1 MQESSYG
8 SAWLRLVE
16 IANCH
21 EGALWT
27 QRLKVNYDQ
36 GKQGHAREVGGTS
49 IFTTEDKSLSY
60 NRQCH
65 VQEKGTSVTGFLA
78 NDRNNNLG

>member
-8 SAWLRLVE
+8 SARLYLVE
-16 IANCH
+16 IADCH

-36 GKQGHAREVGGTS
+36 GKQGQAREVGGTS
-49 IFTTEDKSLSY
+49 IFNTDISPYPITENVMFRRRGHLPQVSL
-60 NRQCH
+60 
-65 VQEKGTSVTGFLA
+65 
-78 NDRNNNLG
+78 